1 MSAPIIWIIV
11 PFLAAVFF
19 WFIQQ
24 KQRLVFYSAAGLSFL
39 LGLVALFQKIDSAL
53 RIGSLAI
60 NIQSTMTILGR
71 SLVLDNADRIY
82 LAFVYISL
90 FFWYL
95 GAQAFHTSS
104 KFFPLGMAVV
114 ALLTAGLA
122 VEPFLYSA
130 ILVEL
135 AVIISLPLLLT
146 RDSPIGKGLL
156 RYFIFQSLALPM
168 IMLAGWIL
176 SGVQTSFSDMN
187 QLYIAAVLLGLG
199 FAFWL
204 GLFPFHM
211 WIPEFCSEN
220 DPFTNG
226 FVMGIL
232 PVAVILIML
241 DYINGLTWL
250 KDAAFITPALS
261 VCGTLM
267 VVTGGV
273 WAAVQTDLCRIFG
286 YGVIIETGF
295 MLISISLRN
304 ELGTQLFYY
313 TMFARAIELGI
324 FTLAIVHF
332 QKNGLGTSLADLK
345 GRVKVAPLSSIALIA
360 AMFSWTGIPLLASF
374 PIRAVLLGQFS
385 TAPGTA
391 LWALVGM
398 GALTWAACN
407 VLRSLFQK
415 NKEKWSLSE
424 DTPQSMLFI
433 LGILLLLLIGSFPSL
448 FLEAVWSKISVFLT
462 ML

>member
-11 PFLAAVFF
+11 PFVAAVVF

-24 KQRLVFYSAAGLSFL
+24 KQRLVAYSAAGLCLL
-39 LGLVALFQKIDSAL
+39 LGMAALLQKIDSAL

-71 SLVLDNADRIY
+71 SFVLDNADRIY
-82 LAFVYISL
+82 LAFVYLSL

-95 GAQAFHTSS
+95 GARAFHSSS
-104 KFFPLGMAVV
+104 KFFPLSLAVV

-146 RDSPIGKGLL
+146 RGSPIGKGLL

-187 QLYIAAVLLGLG
+187 QLYIAALLLGLG

-204 GLFPFHM
+204 GMFPFHM

-220 DPFTNG
+220 EPFTNG
-226 FVMGIL
+226 FVLGTL
-232 PVAVILIML
+232 PVAVMLIIL

-267 VVTGGV
+267 VVTGGI
-273 WAAVQTDLCRIFG
+273 WAAVQSDLRRIFG
-286 YGVIIETGF
+286 YGVIIESGF
-295 MLISISLRN
+295 MLLSISLRN
-304 ELGTQLFYY
+304 DLGTQLFYY
-313 TMFARAIELGI
+313 TIFARALELGI
-324 FTLAIVHF
+324 FTMAIAHF
-332 QKNGLGTSLADLK
+332 QKSGLGTSLATLQ
-345 GRVKVAPLSSIALIA
+345 GRMKAAPISSIALVV
-360 AMFSWTGIPLLASF
+360 AMFSWAGVPLLASF
-374 PIRAVLLGQFS
+374 PVRAALLGQFAS
-385 TAPGTA
+385 TPGTTI
-391 LWALVGM
+391 WTLVGM
-398 GALTWAACN
+398 GALLWAACN
-407 VLRSLFQK
+407 VLRTVFQK
-415 NKEKWSLSE
+415 NSEKWNVSE
-424 DTPQSMLFI
+424 STPQLLLFI
-433 LGILLLLLIGSFPSL
+433 FSVLALILIGFFPSL
-448 FLEAVWSKISVFLT
+448 FLETVWSKISVFLT